1 MYDVCDKFKRA
12 FTHGKSASHVGNEL
26 WLHPLARHEVSKIPR
41 SASSGK
47 VNVDK
52 SQDHVRH
59 ARVTIM
65 SRFMVGHQGSKFGHQ
80 WAPQTIFIS
89 ALGAAVFFDCDANE
103 QLSCQFCG
111 NWIRV
116 ACFTNWIGFLF
127 MMSFVQ
133 SQDSYR
139 PIVAGSK
146 SSFLAFPKLDVFD
159 IQRFFTCVIQIQ
171 CSMHLYL
178 SLKHEIGNE
187 VKRPS
192 ETAMLGRW

>member
-1 MYDVCDKFKRA
+1 MYDVCDRFKRA

-26 WLHPLARHEVSKIPR
+26 WLHPLAGHEVSKIPR

-103 QLSCQFCG
+103 QFSCQFCG

-116 ACFTNWIGFLF
+116 HLFVSLIGLDTCSSCYVSKVKTPTDQLLQDRNLLF
-127 MMSFVQ
+127 WHFRS
-133 SQDSYR
+133 
-139 PIVAGSK
+139 
-146 SSFLAFPKLDVFD
+146 
-159 IQRFFTCVIQIQ
+159 
-171 CSMHLYL
+171 
-178 SLKHEIGNE
+178 
-187 VKRPS
+187 
-192 ETAMLGRW
+192 